1 MYVKIV
7 FDSQKDAIIMPRSID
22 VAQFPQGDHSVSP
35 DRFHGYLYPPQPTP
49 SQTDKKSSDSGVSSC
64 CCMLGAEGESEV
76 SASSL
81 QYVMRHRAAL

>member
-22 VAQFPQGDHSVSP
+22 VAQFPQGNHSVSP

-49 SQTDKKSSDSGVSSC
+49 SQTEKK
-64 CCMLGAEGESEV
+64 E
-76 SASSL
+76 
-81 QYVMRHRAAL
+81 